1 MFESLTDDTMAP
13 CAGPCNGALPEDE
26 VHVWQVNLDKAS
38 SAVLRRAR
46 TVLSDD
52 EVVRAERFYHERDRQ
67 RFIIGRG
74 LLRRLLGWYLDLD
87 PRHLKFCYGVHG
99 KPRLAA
105 PACSSEIFFNATH
118 SGPLALFA
126 VTRVGEV
133 GIDVECIRE
142 IPEWKQIATACFAP
156 SERERL
162 RLLLPS
168 DGRQEEFF
176 RIWTRHEAMLKAAGS
191 GLGERPG
198 LNHEFSLHSLRL
210 ASDCVAALA
219 LSGRA
224 RRIRCGTLD
233 DGAGGA
239 GGPL

>member
-1 MFESLTDDTMAP
+1 MFEVLTDDTIAQ
-13 CAGPCNGALPEDE
+13 CAGPCTCALPDDE
-26 VHVWQVNLDKAS
+26 VHVWQVNLDKTS

-52 EVVRAERFYHERDRQ
+52 EVVRAERFYQERDRR

-74 LLRRLLGWYLDLD
+74 LLRRLLGWYMDLD

-105 PACSSEIFFNATH
+105 PAGSSEIFFNATH

-133 GIDVECIRE
+133 GIDVERVRE
-142 IPEWKQIATACFAP
+142 ISEWKQIAATCFAP
-156 SERERL
+156 FERERL
-162 RLLLPS
+162 RLLLPPG
-168 DGRQEEFF
+168 GRQEEFF

-198 LNHEFSLHSLRL
+198 LNHKFSLHSLRL

-224 RRIRCGTLD
+224 RRIRYGTLG
-233 DGAGGA
+233 DGIDRA
-239 GGPL
+239 GGPS